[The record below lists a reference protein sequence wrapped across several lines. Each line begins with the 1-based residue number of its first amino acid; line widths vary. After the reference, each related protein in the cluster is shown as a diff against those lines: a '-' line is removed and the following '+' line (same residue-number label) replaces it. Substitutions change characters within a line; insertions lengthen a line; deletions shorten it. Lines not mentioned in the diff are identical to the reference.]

1 LSSARRENVIVSVVN
16 YEIRD
21 RVAFITIDRPEQR
34 NALNQE
40 VVQELLGAFTD
51 VRENPDVWVAIL
63 TGAGDIAFS
72 AGADLKAMERD
83 ALGEREVPS
92 GPRFGANDLYQYI
105 RHTYKPTI
113 AAINGYA
120 LAGGAGIALSCDMRI
135 LSEQAQMGWPHAN
148 RGISS
153 ISGPVLLAHIVG
165 PHKALEIEYFAE
177 HLDAAQCLELGLA
190 NRVVPHDQLL
200 DAAEETARRIMKN
213 SPASLRHIKEVTQ
226 RGLELPIEERIKLA
240 VDFHKRCL
248 QTEDAREGLRAF
260 AEKREP
266 VWTGR

>member
-1 LSSARRENVIVSVVN
+1 MSAVG
-16 YEIRD
+16 YEVRD
-21 RVAFITIDRPEQR
+21 RIAFVTIDRPEQR
-34 NALNQE
+34 NALNEE
-40 VVQELLGAFTD
+40 VVDGLFGAFAD
-51 VRENPDVWVAIL
+51 VRENPDVWVAVI

-72 AGADLKAMERD
+72 AGADLKAMERG
-83 ALGEREVPS
+83 ARAAAAGEIRS
-92 GPRFGANDLYQYI
+92 GPRLGVNDLYQYI

-135 LSEQAQMGWPHAN
+135 FSDRGKMGWPHAN

-165 PHKALEIEYFAE
+165 AHKALEIEYFAE
-177 HLDAAQCLELGLA
+177 HLGAEQCLELGLA
-190 NRVVPHDQLL
+190 NQVVPHNELL
-200 DAAEETARRIMKN
+200 EAAEATARRIMKV

-226 RGLELPIEERIKLA
+226 RGLELPIDERLKLA
-240 VDFHKRCL
+240 VDFHRKCL
-248 QTEDAREGLRAF
+248 QTEDAKEGLRAF
-260 AEKREP
+260 SEKREP